1 VPAISRFFGIV
12 IAMYYDDHIPAH
24 FHVRY
29 AEHRAKVAIDTL
41 DLMDG
46 ELPRRALA
54 LVLEWA
60 ALHRNELRDN
70 WQRAREGLPLEPIDP
85 LE

>member
-1 VPAISRFFGIV
+1 MNNVAVNTQLGGHLLAMQVSGVMRCNVPAVSRFFGIV

-29 AEHRAKVAIDTL
+29 AEHRAKIAIDTL
-41 DLMDG
+41 DLTDS

-54 LVLEWA
+54 LVLE
-60 ALHRNELRDN
+60 
-70 WQRAREGLPLEPIDP
+70 
-85 LE
+85 

>member
-29 AEHRAKVAIDTL
+29 AEYRAKVAIDTL
-41 DLMDG
+41 DLTDG

-60 ALHRNELRDN
+60 ALHRTELRDN
-70 WQRAREGLPLEPIDP
+70 WQRAQNGLPLEPIEP

>member
-1 VPAISRFFGIV
+1 MPAISRFFGIV

-29 AEHRAKVAIDTL
+29 AEHRAKVAIETL
-41 DLMDG
+41 HLTDG

-54 LVLEWA
+54 LVFEWA
-60 ALHRNELRDN
+60 VLHRTELHDN
-70 WQRAREGLPLEPIDP
+70 WQPARDGLPLEPIEP

>member
-41 DLMDG
+41 DLTDG

-60 ALHRNELRDN
+60 ALHRAELRDN
-70 WQRAREGLPLEPIDP
+70 WQRAREGQPLEPIDP

>member
-1 VPAISRFFGIV
+1 MPAISRFFGIV
-12 IAMYYDDHIPAH
+12 IAMYYDDHLPPH

-41 DLMDG
+41 ELTDG
-46 ELPRRALA
+46 DLPRRALA

-70 WQRAREGLPLEPIDP
+70 WRRARDGLPLESIDP

>member
-41 DLMDG
+41 DFVDG

-60 ALHRNELRDN
+60 ALHRHELRDN
-70 WQRAREGLPLEPIDP
+70 WFRAREGLPLEPIDP

>member
-12 IAMYYDDHIPAH
+12 IAMYYDDHLPPH

-41 DLMDG
+41 DLTDG
-46 ELPRRALA
+46 ELPRRAFA

-70 WQRAREGLPLEPIDP
+70 WQRARDGLPLESIDP